1 MEENKKI
8 GILELTGYSVGNCV
22 GTGIFVSMGLGIAFT
37 GRSIPL
43 ALIIA
48 SIVVLFAYAFRPLL
62 AGMFVLPGGKYSQQA
77 LLQPKLLIG
86 VSAISNVL
94 AGLGF
99 AMFAIAIVDYA
110 EIIFPQIA
118 GYAQLISA
126 LIVSVFFLTT
136 MLGAK
141 FKGIFNV
148 IMVGIM
154 VISLSMFTIFGLP
167 NVQAGVFDIASEGY
181 FSGGA
186 MGFVMAIACMAFA
199 CQGSS
204 ISVEMTADA
213 KNPKRNV
220 PISVLLATVI
230 VAIFYCLLS
239 IVASGVLPV
248 EEVAN
253 ESLGVVAEVI
263 LPYPAFVV
271 FILGGAC
278 FAIATSLYSYIVSIQ
293 NPLLETINDGWLPAV
308 FAKKTKNGYP
318 YVMNAVLY
326 IIAVVPIFMD
336 MGVLEII
343 SFTTI
348 PTMILTIINN
358 ILCVPL
364 VKKYPKAWKESFFHM
379 PMWLFYVVIVLSV
392 LSGLIIVVALFVE
405 MEAGSQFA
413 MIAMIAVLFLFSYL
427 RLKSNKVDL
436 KSIEQAK
443 AEAEMHA
450 SETV

>member
-1 MEENKKI
+1 MKEKKKI
-8 GILELTGYSVGNCV
+8 GILELTGYSVGNSV

-37 GRSIPL
+37 GRSIPI
-43 ALIIA
+43 ALIVA
-48 SIVVLFAYAFRPLL
+48 SVVVLFAYLFRPLM

-86 VSAISNVL
+86 VSAISNIL

-110 EIIFPQIA
+110 EIIFPDIA
-118 GYAQLISA
+118 PYAKLISA
-126 LIVSVFFLTT
+126 LIVSLFFLTT
-136 MLGAK
+136 LFGAK

-148 IMVGIM
+148 IMVAVMI
-154 VISLSMFTIFGLP
+154 VSLSFFIIFGLP
-167 NVQAGVFDIASEGY
+167 KVQAGVFDFSQENY

-186 MGFVMAIACMAFA
+186 MGFIMAIACMAFA
-199 CQGSS
+199 CQGAS
-204 ISVEMTADA
+204 ISVEMTGDA
-213 KNPKRNV
+213 KNPKKSV
-220 PISVLLATVI
+220 PISVLIATVI
-230 VAIFYCLLS
+230 VAIFYTVLS
-239 IVASGVLPV
+239 VVASGVLPV

-253 ESLGVVAEVI
+253 EGLGVVAKVI

-293 NPLLETINDGWLPAV
+293 RPLLETINDGWLPAF
-308 FAKKTKNGYP
+308 FAKKTKGGYP
-318 YVMNAVLY
+318 YVMNIILY
-326 IIAVVPIFMD
+326 IIAIIPIFID

-358 ILCVPL
+358 VLLVPL

-379 PMWLFYVVIVLSV
+379 PMWAFYITVVLSV
-392 LSGLIIVVALFVE
+392 LCGLLVVVALFVE
-405 MEAGSQFA
+405 MKPGSQFA
-413 MIAMIAVLFLFSYL
+413 MIALIAVLFLFSYF
-427 RLKSNKVDL
+427 RLKTNKVNL
-436 KSIEQAK
+436 KSIEEAK
-443 AEAEMHA
+443 NEAQTHA
-450 SETV
+450 NEE